1 MSEMN
6 SVSDLM
12 ATWAKFTLRGGLLGE
27 ITVTEMVSWERLLVR
42 FNIFCGDMLSLCL
55 LSGHFIGTGSKC
67 LTTMLNYH
75 GHCLN
80 VQGDPGGGGRGG

>member
-12 ATWAKFTLRGGLLGE
+12 ATWAKFTLRGDLLGE

-42 FNIFCGDMLSLCL
+42 FNFFFFFEVCFLYV
-55 LSGHFIGTGSKC
+55 F
-67 LTTMLNYH
+67 
-75 GHCLN
+75 
-80 VQGDPGGGGRGG
+80 

>member
-42 FNIFCGDMLSLCL
+42 FNFFFLRYAFFMS
-55 LSGHFIGTGSKC
+55 SKWAF
-67 LTTMLNYH
+67 YRH
-75 GHCLN
+75 W
-80 VQGDPGGGGRGG
+80 VKVP

>member
-27 ITVTEMVSWERLLVR
+27 IMVTEMVSWERWGLTFFFLR
-42 FNIFCGDMLSLCL
+42 YAFF
-55 LSGHFIGTGSKC
+55 SKWDWAK
-67 LTTMLNYH
+67 
-75 GHCLN
+75 
-80 VQGDPGGGGRGG
+80 VP